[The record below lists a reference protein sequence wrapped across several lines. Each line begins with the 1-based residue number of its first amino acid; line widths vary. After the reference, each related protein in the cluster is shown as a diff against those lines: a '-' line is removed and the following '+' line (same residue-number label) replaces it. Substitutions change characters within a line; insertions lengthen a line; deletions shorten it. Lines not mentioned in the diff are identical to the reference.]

1 MRLPKRMQIIFLKK
15 KMMFP
20 SDPSISPWCLRV
32 PWAFFYGNASISVS
46 VTIML
51 IIWVL
56 IEGIKGSSV
65 RAFTLRATSLECPQS
80 LILDNLNLL
89 RTLTNTH
96 KAYIFFAKDA
106 LGKGAIVHFRFLVR
120 MLACLSPS
128 TKGTCAMTDLLLN
141 MFWTL
146 VNGIASV
153 GWAHPDP
160 KVVM

>member
-1 MRLPKRMQIIFLKK
+1 MWNFSKK
-15 KMMFP
+15 VL
-20 SDPSISPWCLRV
+20 STLRC
-32 PWAFFYGNASISVS
+32 WGFFYGNASMSVS
-46 VTIML
+46 VTIII

-80 LILDNLNLL
+80 LKLDNLYLL
-89 RTLTNTH
+89 GYLTNTQQS
-96 KAYIFFAKDA
+96 YIFFVETAS
-106 LGKGAIVHFRFLVR
+106 GKGAIVHFRFLVR
-120 MLACLSPS
+120 MLNDLSPS
-128 TKGTCAMTDLLLN
+128 TKGTCTLIDLLLN

-160 KVVM
+160 EVVM